1 MHFVYAV
8 TKLGAYGEIVL
19 FAEFPGL
26 VLTEIVSVK
35 TAFQRERIRH
45 LELFP
50 SDDAPCSHLVR
61 LDSEATVL
69 KIKQMGLLRH
79 NTR

>member
-8 TKLGAYGEIVL
+8 TKLGTHREIVL
-19 FAEFPGL
+19 FAKFSGL

-50 SDDAPCSHLVR
+50 CDDAPCSHLVG

-69 KIKQMGLLRH
+69 KIEKVGLLRH